1 MADVLP
7 PVTRK
12 PNDFDPLESND
23 PSHIY
28 AEYDKLRTT
37 CPVAF
42 TDRYNGFWLLSRYED
57 VKSVALDGTIFI
69 SSVKAVVPSD
79 PRGIRR
85 PPLNFDAPAHTP
97 YRTALDRTLK
107 PTRLKRLEKV
117 LEAHAEKELAPM
129 LEAGGGDICM
139 EYGARF
145 PAWVETEWLN
155 LDSSYT
161 EGLAASV
168 AGWIK
173 AWRAPD
179 GDATTA
185 FSTKLYKTAE
195 TLLENRR
202 QNPGCPEDDPASS
215 LLLEKDSEG
224 NFLENSQ
231 LIACLRQSL
240 VVGMVAPPLLIGAIC
255 NHLSK
260 DQELQTQLRS
270 DLALIPAATEEFIRL
285 YTPYRGFSRTA
296 SKSVSL
302 HGRDINPGE
311 PITLSYSAANRDPS
325 IFPDPDKFVLNRENL
340 TSHLG
345 FGRGRH
351 RCAGMPLARMMI
363 QIALRV
369 LLKKTKRFEVK
380 GPLEYARMPEMGII
394 SCLLSISI

>member
-1 MADVLP
+1 MNCLRRRQFKPPFTRQVVSVSTFVPQIIFFAVSYNFSLAYLISAYSGSIIIKNFLLKRTIRTLDKMADVLP

-145 PAWVETEWLN
+145 PAWVETERLN

-179 GDATTA
+179 GMQRRR
-185 FSTKLYKTAE
+185 SRQSYTKQ
-195 TLLENRR
+195 RR
-202 QNPGCPEDDPASS
+202 
-215 LLLEKDSEG
+215 L
-224 NFLENSQ
+224 
-231 LIACLRQSL
+231 CLRTAGRIP
-240 VVGMVAPPLLIGAIC
+240 VVQ
-255 NHLSK
+255 K
-260 DQELQTQLRS
+260 T
-270 DLALIPAATEEFIRL
+270 IRL
-285 YTPYRGFSRTA
+285 RHCC
-296 SKSVSL
+296 SK
-302 HGRDINPGE
+302 RI
-311 PITLSYSAANRDPS
+311 
-325 IFPDPDKFVLNRENL
+325 
-340 TSHLG
+340 
-345 FGRGRH
+345 
-351 RCAGMPLARMMI
+351 
-363 QIALRV
+363 
-369 LLKKTKRFEVK
+369 LK
-380 GPLEYARMPEMGII
+380 GI
-394 SCLLSISI
+394 S